1 MIFWKNILNEVG
13 LFNEDTALQRKTF
26 DKSVNK
32 KCLLFK
38 VVFVLF
44 IQVN

>member
-13 LFNEDTALQRKTF
+13 LFNEDTALLRKTS

-32 KCLLFK
+32 KVPAF
-38 VVFVLF
+38 
-44 IQVN
+44 